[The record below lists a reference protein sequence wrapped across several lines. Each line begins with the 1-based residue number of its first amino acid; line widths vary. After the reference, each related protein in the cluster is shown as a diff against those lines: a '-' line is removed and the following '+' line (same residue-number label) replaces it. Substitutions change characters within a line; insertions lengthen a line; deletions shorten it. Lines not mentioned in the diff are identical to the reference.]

1 MEGGGSWRGKWRDMS
16 PQGRRAC
23 GEIVPEKYC
32 IRSVKAWK
40 HRWFFFSLM
49 VVASEGAARLRWKM
63 AVPIVSLG
71 IRYLEPLLNGGGG
84 AMGRGL

>member
-1 MEGGGSWRGKWRDMS
+1 MHQKRESLEAS
-16 PQGRRAC
+16 L
-23 GEIVPEKYC
+23 V
-32 IRSVKAWK
+32 
-40 HRWFFFSLM
+40 FFFSLM
-49 VVASEGAARLRWKM
+49 VVASEEAARLRWKM